1 LQRLYAILDTD
12 LTGAAGLDPI
22 AVFDAW
28 LAAGIRLIQ
37 LRSKSM
43 AGGALLELA
52 DACSAR
58 ARSAGATF
66 IVNDRADIA
75 ALSGANGVHV
85 GQDDL
90 APADARRLLGSEAI
104 VGLST
109 HNVEQVRRAV
119 TEPVSYIAI
128 GPVFATTSKSRPDPV
143 VGLDGVR
150 AAARVIA
157 EAGADIPLVAIGG
170 ITLERAPAV
179 FAAGAASVAVISDLL
194 QRHYVL

>member
-12 LTGAAGLDPI
+12 LTAAAGFDPL
-22 AVFDAW
+22 AVFDGW
-28 LAAGIRLIQ
+28 LEAGIRLVQ
-37 LRSKSM
+37 LRAKSM
-43 AGGALLELA
+43 ASGTLLELA

-75 ALSGANGVHV
+75 VLSGANGVHV

-90 APADARRLLGSEAI
+90 APADARRLVGAEAI

-109 HNVEQVRRAV
+109 HNDEQVRRAV

-128 GPVFATTSKSRPDPV
+128 GPVFATTSKSRPDPI
-143 VGLDGVR
+143 VGLEGVR

-170 ITLERAPAV
+170 ITRERAPAV
-179 FAAGAASVAVISDLL
+179 FEAGATSVAVISDLL
-194 QRHYVL
+194 RRHYVL